1 MTRFVCL
8 LAFVRV
14 ATQCLFVG
22 QFSLFSE
29 EGVTDFSLNYQLL
42 KRFCS
47 YQWIQTAVLRGAERQ
62 CREPGC
68 GGSTWVTGVCQCS
81 RVHLNKISPEERSPS
96 WRTLIQISELLTGVP
111 CPEKSSVDFYFHSRR
126 TPVQTCC
133 RLHTRDRSH
142 QPLWLAL
149 LHSVKMKPTDQLCC
163 VPLVPALDR

>member
-1 MTRFVCL
+1 M

-29 EGVTDFSLNYQLL
+29 EGLTDFSLNYQLL

-62 CREPGC
+62 CREPGL
-68 GGSTWVTGVCQCS
+68 GGSTDGSLESVFSSSPKQNQS
-81 RVHLNKISPEERSPS
+81 RRAFTVLEDINTDLRAPY
-96 WRTLIQISELLTGVP
+96 W
-111 CPEKSSVDFYFHSRR
+111 SSVSREILRGLAAASYFHSRR

-133 RLHTRDRSH
+133 
-142 QPLWLAL
+142 
-149 LHSVKMKPTDQLCC
+149 
-163 VPLVPALDR
+163 